1 MSALRIAIACRV
13 EAIDKGRGGRVV
25 KFENPEEQDEDF
37 GEETVEPT
45 EPESDSE
52 LEEQANT
59 TSETDMASNS
69 EPETKADTSSEP
81 ESQLEPEADTELEQE
96 AEPEANAELQ
106 PNEDEKHEPINVKTL
121 LARNKKA
128 VLAVILVVIVIAVAA
143 LAKYLIIPYATYTD
157 AKAKLENGE
166 YAAAAER
173 FGEVPSFMDADEQ
186 KAISEKADYYTRGAS
201 ALAAGNYQDAI
212 KCFSLA
218 DDYQD
223 ATEQLENAKTQRT
236 YAEAESQRDAGN
248 YGAAGDAYASLG
260 DYMDAKEKAAQCADN
275 LMDSEDYSTAKG
287 IYEKLGSNY
296 AEKVTQ
302 AEAAH
307 NNLQNMKSAE
317 SKITSG
323 DFGAALEL
331 YNQVPDEFNHD
342 GKNAGTRKQQLN
354 SAIAV
359 AGIVGTYSATGC
371 NVSVTQTH
379 RSTGS
384 WHNWYLD
391 DANGIKGMT
400 VRVTESMADDGTITF
415 KGKVSWWRYSNYST
429 VSSLVKSR
437 NMSQEFTCDAN
448 PGTIQLD
455 DDTTLSYDGS
465 WHLRYKM
472 VDYSEDVYFYYTY
485 VANFDY
491 SK

>member
-1 MSALRIAIACRV
+1 M
-13 EAIDKGRGGRVV
+13 
-25 KFENPEEQDEDF
+25 KFENPEEQDEKF
-37 GEETVEPT
+37 SEETVEPT
-45 EPESDSE
+45 EPEPDSE
-52 LEEQANT
+52 LEEQADT
-59 TSETDMASNS
+59 TSETVTTSNS
-69 EPETKADTSSEP
+69 EPETEADTSSVP
-81 ESQLEPEADTELEQE
+81 GPQLETEADTEPEQE

-106 PNEDEKHEPINVKTL
+106 PNEDEKPEANAELQPNEDEKPEPINVKTL
-121 LARNKKA
+121 LAKNKKA

-157 AKAKLENGE
+157 AKAKFENGE

-173 FGEVPSFMDADEQ
+173 FGEVPGFMDADEQ
-186 KAISEKADYYTRGAS
+186 KATSEKADYYTRGAS

-212 KCFSLA
+212 ECFSLA

-223 ATEQLENAKTQRT
+223 ATKQLENARTKGT

-248 YGAAGDAYASLG
+248 YGTAGDAYASLG
-260 DYMDAKEKAAQCADN
+260 DYMDAREKAAQCADS

-287 IYEKLGSNY
+287 IYEKLGSDY

-317 SKITSG
+317 SKIASG

-342 GKNAGTRKQQLN
+342 GKNAGVRKQQLN

-384 WHNWYLD
+384 WNNWYLD
-391 DANGIKGMT
+391 DADGVKGMT

-415 KGKVSWWRYSNYST
+415 KGKVSWWRYTNYST
-429 VSSLVKSR
+429 VGSLVKSR
-437 NMSQEFTCDAN
+437 NMLQEFTCDAN

>member
-1 MSALRIAIACRV
+1 MRTAIACRV
-13 EAIDKGRGGRVV
+13 EAIDKGRKGRVV
-25 KFENPEEQDEDF
+25 KFENPEEQDEKIS
-37 GEETVEPT
+37 EETVEPT
-45 EPESDSE
+45 EPEPDSE
-52 LEEQANT
+52 LEEQADT
-59 TSETDMASNS
+59 TSETDMTSNS
-69 EPETKADTSSEP
+69 EPETEADTSSEP
-81 ESQLEPEADTELEQE
+81 GPQPELEADTELEQE

-106 PNEDEKHEPINVKTL
+106 PSEDEKHELINVKTL
-121 LARNKKA
+121 LAKNKKT
-128 VLAVILVVIVIAVAA
+128 VLAIILVVIVIAVAA
-143 LAKYLIIPYATYTD
+143 LAECLIIPYATYND
-157 AKAKLENGE
+157 AKVKLENGE

-173 FGEVPSFMDADEQ
+173 FGKVPGFMDAD
-186 KAISEKADYYTRGAS
+186 
-201 ALAAGNYQDAI
+201 
-212 KCFSLA
+212 
-218 DDYQD
+218 
-223 ATEQLENAKTQRT
+223 EQLENAKTQRT

-248 YGAAGDAYASLG
+248 YGTAGDAYASLG
-260 DYMDAKEKAAQCADN
+260 DYMDAKEKAAQCADS
-275 LMDSEDYSTAKG
+275 LMDSEEYSTAKG
-287 IYEKLGSNY
+287 IYEKLGSDY

-307 NNLQNMKSAE
+307 NNLQNMESAE
-317 SKITSG
+317 NKIASG

-379 RSTGS
+379 RSTGN

-391 DANGIKGMT
+391 DADGIKGMT

-415 KGKVSWWRYSNYST
+415 KGKVSWWRYTSYST